1 MGLARS
7 RGWQSLLHY
16 RPKILGGVAS
26 EVDGREF
33 FLSPTGRTDPQ
44 AELEATLRAF
54 FLPFHENEAD
64 GHALCRFPARRRWL
78 DERLHFAGTLHAP
91 TCPALDRYLGAL
103 EPEAIAVVYSA
114 PYLGNAVSAFGH
126 TFLRIRKA
134 RPAGATEPGV
144 ALDYGVDFIAIPD
157 TKNPFLYVYRGI
169 AGVFPGVVRF
179 HSYAYKAREYGVDE
193 GRDLWEYDLALTH
206 EEAILVSLHL
216 FELAATHLEFF
227 YFRNN
232 CSYGILSI
240 VEAGAPRIDLLSR
253 LDVIVVPKDTIRAI
267 AGVPGLVRV
276 IGYRPS
282 AESVRRAET
291 ARLEGREADLVKRLL
306 RDPSTPAPPELS
318 PAETA
323 SALDVAISLVDGA
336 RTSSSAGGG
345 STAAATWA
353 SLVTRRALLSGNA
366 SPPPAPTPVPA
377 DKAPHLAPASMRLTV
392 GDGATTQYRSDFLAL
407 GYRLVF
413 HDLADP
419 PDGSSELSQVQFLEA
434 QLRYDLGRRTL
445 TLDHV
450 TFADLVSLDPLTRF
464 EKPLSWR
471 VRAFAM
477 RPRDRACPDCLEQ
490 GLEGGVGATLASD
503 SQRVAL
509 FVMADAYVLGSSGLH
524 GIGGSFVRA
533 GVGPYGGVR
542 LHLPGHTVALVTG
555 GWSYLPGSSLVGTY
569 DLGATV
575 RCELGRDVALG
586 AEARVQPL
594 STEALLTSYFYF

>member
-193 GRDLWEYDLALTH
+193 GRDLWEYDLAPWDIAAGSL
-206 EEAILVSLHL
+206 LV
-216 FELAATHLEFF
+216 
-227 YFRNN
+227 R
-232 CSYGILSI
+232 
-240 VEAGAPRIDLLSR
+240 EAGGRVSAID
-253 LDVIVVPKDTIRAI
+253 
-267 AGVPGLVRV
+267 G
-276 IGYRPS
+276 S
-282 AESVRRAET
+282 AFR
-291 ARLEGREADLVKRLL
+291 
-306 RDPSTPAPPELS
+306 
-318 PAETA
+318 
-323 SALDVAISLVDGA
+323 VDGI
-336 RTSSSAGGG
+336 S
-345 STAAATWA
+345 
-353 SLVTRRALLSGNA
+353 
-366 SPPPAPTPVPA
+366 
-377 DKAPHLAPASMRLTV
+377 
-392 GDGATTQYRSDFLAL
+392 
-407 GYRLVF
+407 
-413 HDLADP
+413 
-419 PDGSSELSQVQFLEA
+419 
-434 QLRYDLGRRTL
+434 
-445 TLDHV
+445 
-450 TFADLVSLDPLTRF
+450 
-464 EKPLSWR
+464 
-471 VRAFAM
+471 
-477 RPRDRACPDCLEQ
+477 
-490 GLEGGVGATLASD
+490 TLASNGHIHAEMIA
-503 SQRVAL
+503 AL
-509 FVMADAYVLGSSGLH
+509 EPS
-524 GIGGSFVRA
+524 
-533 GVGPYGGVR
+533 
-542 LHLPGHTVALVTG
+542 
-555 GWSYLPGSSLVGTY
+555 
-569 DLGATV
+569 
-575 RCELGRDVALG
+575 
-586 AEARVQPL
+586 
-594 STEALLTSYFYF
+594 